1 MYKIIRVL
9 GGKKKQRKGKEK
21 REPENR
27 SLRLRMLLTEALN
40 QRHSEK
46 VPSDED
52 LESAINTRES
62 EEREGPV
69 WRKWDRVAT
78 VMAGKDKGNN
88 GKYYSTASTLPLKT
102 FLIYVIFFL
111 SKTYF
116 FFSLPETRGCIC

>member
-69 WRKWDRVAT
+69 
-78 VMAGKDKGNN
+78 
-88 GKYYSTASTLPLKT
+88 
-102 FLIYVIFFL
+102 
-111 SKTYF
+111 
-116 FFSLPETRGCIC
+116 

>member
-1 MYKIIRVL
+1 MDKGKAERYVQNNQSF

-69 WRKWDRVAT
+69 
-78 VMAGKDKGNN
+78 
-88 GKYYSTASTLPLKT
+88 
-102 FLIYVIFFL
+102 
-111 SKTYF
+111 
-116 FFSLPETRGCIC
+116 

>member
-9 GGKKKQRKGKEK
+9 GGGGGGGSKGKEK

-69 WRKWDRVAT
+69 
-78 VMAGKDKGNN
+78 
-88 GKYYSTASTLPLKT
+88 
-102 FLIYVIFFL
+102 
-111 SKTYF
+111 
-116 FFSLPETRGCIC
+116 